1 MNYKKYVFYYLF
13 VLLLVT
19 ISIFYACSNFKNSAS
34 LPNNDEKSNSFTYND
49 VIEINY
55 TYLEDNFKIIN
66 NFFDYSSFDDDIYDL
81 IKNYDAK
88 MYKNKLGSV
97 LEIKLD
103 KKTAQKYLTNYFK
116 MNDYVTLKIVFDKN
130 NYTSIDINKLYYNL
144 NKEKVIRENI
154 VNTALKEVG
163 NTGEKY
169 WNWYG
174 FNHRVEWCA
183 VFVSWVANQNGLLN
197 TKVPKFIWVK
207 IGVDYYKEK
216 SLLKYPSE
224 YKPKNGDIIFFDWN
238 NNGVIDHVGIVEKTD
253 KKYVYTIEGNV
264 NYLNV
269 QNKKYSLKSSYIYA
283 YGELDFSDLD

>member
-1 MNYKKYVFYYLF
+1 MSYKKYVFYYLL
-13 VLLLVT
+13 VVLLVT
-19 ISIFYACSNFKNSAS
+19 ISIFYACSDFKSSAS
-34 LPNNDEKSNSFTYND
+34 LPNNEEKSNISTYND

-55 TYLEDNFKIIN
+55 TYLENNLKIIN
-66 NFFDYSSFDDDIYDL
+66 KYFDYSEFEDDIYDL
-81 IKNYDAK
+81 IKDYDAK
-88 MYKNKLGSV
+88 MYKDKLYSV

-103 KKTAQKYLTNYFK
+103 RKTAQKYLTNYFK
-116 MNDYVTLKIVFDKN
+116 MNDYVTLKIIFDKDS
-130 NYTSIDINKLYYNL
+130 YDSFDIDKLYYNL

-207 IGVDYYKEK
+207 VGVDYYKEK

-224 YKPKNGDIIFFDWN
+224 YSPKKGDLIFFDWN
-238 NNGVIDHVGIVEKTD
+238 NNGIIDHVGIVEKTD

-283 YGELDFSDLD
+283 YGKLDFSDLD

>member
-13 VLLLVT
+13 VLLLVI
-19 ISIFYACSNFKNSAS
+19 ISVFYACSDFKSSAS
-34 LPNNDEKSNSFTYND
+34 LPNNNEESNSSINND
-49 VIEINY
+49 IIDINY
-55 TYLEDNFKIIN
+55 TYIEDNAKKIDKY
-66 NFFDYSSFDDDIYDL
+66 FDYSRFTNNIYNLTKD
-81 IKNYDAK
+81 YDVK

-103 KKTAQKYLTNYFK
+103 RETAQKYLTNYFK
-116 MNDYVTLKIVFDKN
+116 MNDYITLRILFDKN
-130 NYTSIDINKLYYNL
+130 SYDSIDIDKLYYDL

-197 TKVPKFIWVK
+197 TKVPKFV
-207 IGVDYYKEK
+207 
-216 SLLKYPSE
+216 
-224 YKPKNGDIIFFDWN
+224 
-238 NNGVIDHVGIVEKTD
+238 
-253 KKYVYTIEGNV
+253 
-264 NYLNV
+264 
-269 QNKKYSLKSSYIYA
+269 
-283 YGELDFSDLD
+283 

>member
-13 VLLLVT
+13 VLLLVI
-19 ISIFYACSNFKNSAS
+19 ISVFYACSDFKSSAS
-34 LPNNDEKSNSFTYND
+34 LPNNNEESNSSINND
-49 VIEINY
+49 IIDINY
-55 TYLEDNFKIIN
+55 TYIEDSAKKIDKY
-66 NFFDYSSFDDDIYDL
+66 FDYSRFTNNIYNLTKD
-81 IKNYDAK
+81 YDVK

-103 KKTAQKYLTNYFK
+103 RETAQKYLTNYFK
-116 MNDYVTLKIVFDKN
+116 MNDYITLRILFDKN
-130 NYTSIDINKLYYNL
+130 SYDSIDIDKLYYDL

-169 WNWYG
+169 LNWYG

-197 TKVPKFIWVK
+197 TKVPKFVWVK

-216 SLLKYPSE
+216 SLLKFPNKYS
-224 YKPKNGDIIFFDWN
+224 PKKGDLIFFDWN

-264 NYLNV
+264 NHLNV
-269 QNKKYSLKSSYIYA
+269 QNKKYPLKSPYIYA

>member
-1 MNYKKYVFYYLF
+1 
-13 VLLLVT
+13 
-19 ISIFYACSNFKNSAS
+19 
-34 LPNNDEKSNSFTYND
+34 
-49 VIEINY
+49 
-55 TYLEDNFKIIN
+55 
-66 NFFDYSSFDDDIYDL
+66 
-81 IKNYDAK
+81 

-103 KKTAQKYLTNYFK
+103 RETAQKYLTNYFK
-116 MNDYVTLKIVFDKN
+116 MNDYITLRILFDKN
-130 NYTSIDINKLYYNL
+130 SYDSIDIDKLYYDL

-197 TKVPKFIWVK
+197 TKVHKFVWVK

-216 SLLKYPSE
+216 SLLKFPNKYS
-224 YKPKNGDIIFFDWN
+224 PKKGDLIFFDWN

-264 NYLNV
+264 NHLNV
-269 QNKKYSLKSSYIYA
+269 QNKKYPLKSPYIYA